1 MELAP
6 DITEEDLKV
15 FLEEADEQ
23 LQVLDK
29 DLIRLEN
36 EADNESLLQEIFR
49 AAHTLKGSSAMVGH
63 SRMSE
68 LAHAMESVL
77 DNMRKGTLLPNSNVI
92 DALLYS
98 LDGLGA
104 LKHELLSQED
114 SEIDITPMISE
125 LGEAIKNND
134 DLTASNVNGSN
145 REQLTLNEND
155 RETLQTALAAGQKTF
170 SITICLNRDT
180 QWAAVRCFQV
190 MTELSQV
197 STVICSTPSMKE
209 IEEENVGFD
218 LDVIVSSFQE
228 DVHLKEA
235 IELVSEVVDIS
246 ISPYSMGETAQAPN
260 TKQSSEKTAERKVT
274 KTSQD
279 QATQSQTVRIDVER
293 LDEMMNMIG
302 ELVISSSRIAQIG
315 KTLELKVRD
324 DDLVQELGKSSSH
337 TVKVVNEL
345 QENIMR
351 ARMLPIGTVFSG
363 FPRMIRDLAQK
374 SNKKVDFIVEGQ
386 ETGIDRSVVEHVRDP
401 LVHLLRNAVDHG
413 IEDSEERKASGKPE
427 TAIVKLSACHEE
439 GHIVITVEDDGK
451 GIDASVVRK
460 SAVMKGFISAEDAA
474 RMTDDEAINLIFGA
488 GLSTAAKATEVSGR
502 GVGLDIV
509 RNNIEALNGYVIINT
524 EVGRYTKFT
533 LRLPLTLATIDSL
546 LVTCNLALYAIPLVS
561 VLEIV
566 RLNSQEIKT
575 ISGREVIKLRG
586 SVLPMLRLSK
596 LLCMEQSAATTDL
609 MFVVIVRS
617 RDKQIGLA
625 VDSLLGNEQI
635 VVKSLSKHLGDVQGI
650 SGASILGNGELAL
663 IIDVP
668 SLIEMATLQA
678 SRC

>member
-1 MELAP
+1 MP
-6 DITEEDLKV
+6 
-15 FLEEADEQ
+15 
-23 LQVLDK
+23 
-29 DLIRLEN
+29 
-36 EADNESLLQEIFR
+36 
-49 AAHTLKGSSAMVGH
+49 TLS
-63 SRMSE
+63 
-68 LAHAMESVL
+68 
-77 DNMRKGTLLPNSNVI
+77 
-92 DALLYS
+92 
-98 LDGLGA
+98 
-104 LKHELLSQED
+104 
-114 SEIDITPMISE
+114 
-125 LGEAIKNND
+125 
-134 DLTASNVNGSN
+134 
-145 REQLTLNEND
+145 
-155 RETLQTALAAGQKTF
+155 
-170 SITICLNRDT
+170 
-180 QWAAVRCFQV
+180 
-190 MTELSQV
+190 
-197 STVICSTPSMKE
+197 
-209 IEEENVGFD
+209 
-218 LDVIVSSFQE
+218 
-228 DVHLKEA
+228 
-235 IELVSEVVDIS
+235 
-246 ISPYSMGETAQAPN
+246 
-260 TKQSSEKTAERKVT
+260 
-274 KTSQD
+274 
-279 QATQSQTVRIDVER
+279 
-293 LDEMMNMIG
+293 
-302 ELVISSSRIAQIG
+302 
-315 KTLELKVRD
+315 
-324 DDLVQELGKSSSH
+324 
-337 TVKVVNEL
+337 
-345 QENIMR
+345 
-351 ARMLPIGTVFSG
+351 
-363 FPRMIRDLAQK
+363 
-374 SNKKVDFIVEGQ
+374 
-386 ETGIDRSVVEHVRDP
+386 
-401 LVHLLRNAVDHG
+401 
-413 IEDSEERKASGKPE
+413 SGKPE

-451 GIDASVVRK
+451 GIDASVVRN